1 MSLKATQLI
10 VNSSDPL
17 VVLKQLSQNFPKYAS
32 ALSHHV
38 VLNQSLVD
46 EVQDNRLK
54 VPAGINMMWLNG
66 LSIQET
72 DLTPLGLVRLL
83 RKERSI
89 ARSLASIGL
98 SPIQAVE
105 LLTNKDLAKS
115 QSESAEALEGFF
127 DASDR
132 QEGGETIIWWN
143 DITKDSRYARWN
155 PSLTGVSVSQ
165 LSISINLVLNIRK
178 LASAPGLPRAIP

>member
-1 MSLKATQLI
+1 
-10 VNSSDPL
+10 
-17 VVLKQLSQNFPKYAS
+17 
-32 ALSHHV
+32 
-38 VLNQSLVD
+38 
-46 EVQDNRLK
+46 
-54 VPAGINMMWLNG
+54 MMWLNG

-105 LLTNKDLAKS
+105 LLTNKGLAKS